1 MVGMAD
7 ESGHFQFAQEVG
19 PTGLHL
25 VSWALVND
33 DGDVMAVS
41 YAPLSSKS
49 ARRQTQ
55 WIIDHARDCTVVERV
70 VRRSLG

>member
-1 MVGMAD
+1 MAD

-33 DGDVMAVS
+33 DGDVTAVS

-49 ARRQTQ
+49 AKRQTQ